1 MADLTNKQQQF
12 YDTLIAYVR
21 KYFRWPTY
29 KELADRLGF
38 SSENS
43 VTQYYNALVSKQFLK
58 KDSQGNYTF
67 TNPTDVWMAGD
78 EDRSTRSIPILG
90 EITAG
95 TMEEAIEADLGEI
108 TIGDFFPNASNVFG
122 LRVKGDSMKDL
133 GISTGDKV
141 ILSKTELRDGDVGA
155 VLYDGNTTLK
165 RAHMQSNGVRLEPA
179 NAAHDDI
186 FIEPG
191 EFEEVRVLGKYLG
204 HISEDG
210 LVKASYN

>member
-1 MADLTNKQQQF
+1 MPQLTNKQQEF
-12 YDTLIAYVR
+12 YHTLVAFVR
-21 KYFRWPTY
+21 KHFRWPTY

-43 VTQYYNALVSKQFLK
+43 VTQYYNALVSKRFLK

-67 TNPTDVWMAGD
+67 TNPTDVWMVRD
-78 EDRSTRSIPILG
+78 EEHVGRSIPILG

-95 TMEEAIEADLGEI
+95 TMEEAIEANLGEI
-108 TIGDFFPNASNVFG
+108 TIGDFFPDASNVFG
-122 LRVKGDSMKDL
+122 LRVKGDSMKGL
-133 GISTGDKV
+133 GISTDDKV
-141 ILSKTELRDGDVGA
+141 ILSKTELKDGDVGA
-155 VLYDGNTTLK
+155 VIYNGETTLK
-165 RAHMQSNGVRLEPA
+165 RAHLQKDGIRLEPA
-179 NAAHDDI
+179 NPDHDDI
-186 FIEPG
+186 ILEPG

>member
-1 MADLTNKQQQF
+1 MSKLTNKQQQF
-12 YDTLIAYVR
+12 YDTLISYIR

-43 VTQYYNALVSKQFLK
+43 VTQYYDALVSKQFLK

-67 TNPTDVWMAGD
+67 TNPADVWIHENGH
-78 EDRSTRSIPILG
+78 RQPTSIPIVG

-95 TMEEAIEADLGEI
+95 SMQEAIEADLGEV
-108 TIGDFFPNASNVFG
+108 TIGDFFPNASNVFA

-141 ILSKTELRDGDVGA
+141 ILSKTDLRDGDVGA

-165 RAHMQSNGVRLEPA
+165 RAHIRTTGIRLEPA
-179 NAAHDDI
+179 NPAYDDI
-186 FIEPG
+186 IIKPG
-191 EFEEVRVLGKYLG
+191 EFEEVTVLGKYLG
-204 HISEDG
+204 HITDEG
-210 LVKASYN
+210 LVKSPFR

>member
-1 MADLTNKQQQF
+1 MSKLTDKQQQF
-12 YDTLIAYVR
+12 YDTLIRYVR
-21 KYFRWPTY
+21 KNFRWPTY
-29 KELADRLGF
+29 KELADQLGF

-58 KDSQGNYTF
+58 KDKQGNYTF
-67 TNPTDVWMAGD
+67 ANPADVWMSRED
-78 EDRSTRSIPILG
+78 ENQDRSIPILG

-155 VLYDGNTTLK
+155 VLYNGDTTLK
-165 RAHMQSNGVRLEPA
+165 RAHIQSDGIRLEPA
-179 NAAHDDI
+179 NPAHDDI
-186 FIEPG
+186 IIEPG

-204 HISEDG
+204 HISESG
-210 LVKASYN
+210 LVKTPYN